1 MKETLIVA
9 GSIFGL
15 CFIIS
20 FASRLIFK
28 RSILFEITLYF
39 LAIEGVVAFCFYL
52 LGSGTL
58 GQLIWIVPVILS
70 VTTLIYLRLN
80 SSIAGPLS
88 KIQEVAFD
96 VSQGEFKDTGFDNI
110 SKNKG
115 QLSVIAGSLQKHII
129 TIRETVDFASAIEKG
144 DFTLEYELQG
154 ENDRLGISLKSMRD
168 QLNAIMNETNNLVK
182 EASEKGKLQARINI
196 DDKEGAWKTLG
207 EALNN
212 LLESFSQPLMVM
224 NRIVNSMATGDLTL
238 RYDAEAKGDI
248 LNMAQN
254 LNTALN
260 NIDGLLHQ
268 ISKSATTIDDSS
280 AEMKCSSDEMT
291 INTDEIASAIGQ
303 MSNGAQTQLNKMDE
317 SYKLIEGILDSSDQ
331 MGSQAE
337 NIHNSAKQV
346 SESSE
351 KGMRVVN
358 DVAESIKTISGY
370 SQKTDQSIKVLT
382 DRSKEISRVLAVI
395 TDIAAQTNLLAL
407 NAAIEAAQAG
417 DAGRGFAV
425 VAEEIR
431 KLAEDSRKSATE
443 IETLVNDV
451 QRDTEET
458 ARAISE
464 MNHSVKCGEETLKT
478 AVSSF
483 KNINDSSNQNLE
495 FSENIL
501 EATKK
506 QMEDINEVAKIT
518 EGIVVIAEQTAAGA
532 EEVASSSS
540 ELSSGMGSN
549 NEKTQKLVEIAESLR
564 EGLSMVKLSGAAS
577 QNTAIFK
584 MKEAYEKEKALLDAL
599 LNNMPDS
606 IYFKDLDSKFIR
618 LSRSL
623 ANLFGSNDPYSI
635 IGKSDFDFFGEHA
648 QKAYDDEQEIIRT
661 GEPILNRVE
670 REDTNDGRFNYVS
683 TTKMPLRNI
692 EGNVVGTFGISR
704 DITESKLAE
713 LEVRKKVKEL
723 DSIKEENERL
733 KRELEVS
740 PS

>member
-1 MKETLIVA
+1 M
-9 GSIFGL
+9 
-15 CFIIS
+15 
-20 FASRLIFK
+20 
-28 RSILFEITLYF
+28 
-39 LAIEGVVAFCFYL
+39 AFCFYL

-443 IETLVNDV
+443 IETLINDV

>member
-1 MKETLIVA
+1 MKETLIVF

-280 AEMKCSSDEMT
+280 AEMKCSSNEMT

-317 SYKLIEGILDSSDQ
+317 AYKLIEGILDSSDQ

-577 QNTAIFK
+577 HNTAIFK

>member
-1 MKETLIVA
+1 MKETLIVF
-9 GSIFGL
+9 GSISGL

-168 QLNAIMNETNNLVK
+168 QLNAIMNETNNLVR

-280 AEMKCSSDEMT
+280 AEMKCSSNEMT

-317 SYKLIEGILDSSDQ
+317 AYKLIEGILDSSDQ

-443 IETLVNDV
+443 IETLINDV